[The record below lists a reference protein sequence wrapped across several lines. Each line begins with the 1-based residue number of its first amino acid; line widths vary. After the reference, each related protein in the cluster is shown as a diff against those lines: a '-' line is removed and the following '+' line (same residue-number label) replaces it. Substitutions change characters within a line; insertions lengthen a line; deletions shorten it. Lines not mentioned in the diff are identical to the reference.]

1 IAAVE
6 VSTGRLLWI
15 NDSTGSTWIKQPHS
29 APSFAGVAP
38 QGALVVAGDSLI
50 VPGGRSV
57 PAVFNRS
64 TGALS
69 YFELNAGGKG
79 VGGSFVIADDKSFFV
94 HTRQRGVREFELS
107 TGTKQ
112 FLQCNEPVLYNGLLL
127 TAADSGGK
135 PVVKVH
141 AADRRVLWEA
151 PLDGSGDLILSG
163 GTLYAAGASGIQC
176 LTLPAEPQNVAAD
189 NPPLTRT
196 LIPPAAIRGN
206 IQRLLAADQRLFAVT
221 AEGHLHAFA
230 ETAETAPVL
239 HDLITPLPVE
249 PAPANATETAAAL
262 QQSLPAEGYALWF
275 GAADTP
281 LLSAFATHSPF
292 VQLACIDDNPAR
304 ITELRKRWTDLRLY
318 GKVTAHLSAPQHFLT
333 APYLAHAII
342 VGAELSSSISTDPET
357 LNKIYQSVRP
367 YGGILQMLCRPAE
380 AAAIAAAATAA
391 KPEQATVE
399 INAFG
404 VRLIRTGALPDSA
417 DWTHLHGDIA
427 NSRKSGDARVKLPLG
442 VLWFGGSSNL
452 DVLPRHGHGP
462 GQQVVDGRLF
472 IQGINTL
479 SARDVYTGRVLWRK
493 EFEDLGTFDVYYDAT
508 YKETPL
514 DPAYNQVHIPGAN
527 ARGTNYVAT
536 AEHVYILEGAVCRV
550 LDPASGQ
557 LIRTIELP
565 QENPDE
571 PQEWS
576 YLGVFQNVLIGGMG
590 FAKYRQRLDLSFAG
604 EDGKLGGSK
613 AGFGSKSLDRA
624 GSMMLVGFD
633 RLSGKLLWKIP
644 AKHSFWNNGVIA
656 GGGRIYCLDRYP
668 KQVEEKLQRRGIAAP
683 ETYRIL
689 AIDPQTGRELW
700 QKNDNVFG
708 TWLGYSEQHDML
720 LQAGAAASDR
730 LSGEPDRGMMV
741 CHAENGEVVWHQP
754 DLQYSGPC
762 ILHNDMIIANANSY
776 KDSAGAWFLKTGKP
790 WLIMNPLTGEESPFT
805 LNRAYG
811 CNTILASENFLTFR
825 SGAAGFYDLT
835 NNSGTG
841 NFGGFRSGCSGNL
854 VVANGVLNA
863 PDYTR
868 TCSCSYQNQ
877 TSLALVHMPEVET
890 WTVSTLVRSDGPAQP
905 VADLGINFGAPG
917 HRRDAAGTLWIEWPA
932 VVTETSPA
940 HITVNPE
947 ATAWRR
953 HSSAYADSSRPW
965 IVASGLQNVTWLEIE
980 TTLGGKQAAKAPAK
994 AGKSDDC
1001 LTAPPVSDNC
1011 NWKLQLHFADPNAR
1025 VADTAA
1031 QTRRFDVL
1039 LNGSVVLENVTVQPG
1054 SSVVQEITAT
1064 TADKQTLRLE
1074 FRALEGQPVISGIQ
1088 LQRTSP

>member
-196 LIPPAAIRGN
+196 LIPPPAIRGN

-304 ITELRKRWTDLRLY
+304 IAELRKRWTDLRLY

-689 AIDPQTGRELW
+689 AIDPQTGQELW

-1054 SSVVQEITAT
+1054 SSVVQEIAAT
-1064 TADKQTLRLE
+1064 TADEQTLRLE

>member
-196 LIPPAAIRGN
+196 LIPPPAIRGN

-281 LLSAFATHSPF
+281 LLCAFATHSPF
-292 VQLACIDDNPAR
+292 VQFACIDDNPAR

-367 YGGILQMLCRPAE
+367 YGGILQLLCRPAE

-1001 LTAPPVSDNC
+1001 LTAPPVTDNC

>member
-1 IAAVE
+1 M
-6 VSTGRLLWI
+6 
-15 NDSTGSTWIKQPHS
+15 
-29 APSFAGVAP
+29 
-38 QGALVVAGDSLI
+38 
-50 VPGGRSV
+50 
-57 PAVFNRS
+57 
-64 TGALS
+64 
-69 YFELNAGGKG
+69 
-79 VGGSFVIADDKSFFV
+79 
-94 HTRQRGVREFELS
+94 
-107 TGTKQ
+107 
-112 FLQCNEPVLYNGLLL
+112 
-127 TAADSGGK
+127 
-135 PVVKVH
+135 VKVH

-281 LLSAFATHSPF
+281 LLCAFATHSPF

-367 YGGILQMLCRPAE
+367 YGGILQLLCRPAE

-994 AGKSDDC
+994 AEKSDDC

-1074 FRALEGQPVISGIQ
+1074 FRALEGQPVIS
-1088 LQRTSP
+1088 

>member
-1 IAAVE
+1 
-6 VSTGRLLWI
+6 
-15 NDSTGSTWIKQPHS
+15 
-29 APSFAGVAP
+29 
-38 QGALVVAGDSLI
+38 
-50 VPGGRSV
+50 
-57 PAVFNRS
+57 
-64 TGALS
+64 
-69 YFELNAGGKG
+69 
-79 VGGSFVIADDKSFFV
+79 
-94 HTRQRGVREFELS
+94 
-107 TGTKQ
+107 
-112 FLQCNEPVLYNGLLL
+112 
-127 TAADSGGK
+127 
-135 PVVKVH
+135 
-141 AADRRVLWEA
+141 
-151 PLDGSGDLILSG
+151 
-163 GTLYAAGASGIQC
+163 
-176 LTLPAEPQNVAAD
+176 
-189 NPPLTRT
+189 
-196 LIPPAAIRGN
+196 
-206 IQRLLAADQRLFAVT
+206 
-221 AEGHLHAFA
+221 
-230 ETAETAPVL
+230 
-239 HDLITPLPVE
+239 
-249 PAPANATETAAAL
+249 
-262 QQSLPAEGYALWF
+262 
-275 GAADTP
+275 
-281 LLSAFATHSPF
+281 
-292 VQLACIDDNPAR
+292 
-304 ITELRKRWTDLRLY
+304 
-318 GKVTAHLSAPQHFLT
+318 
-333 APYLAHAII
+333 
-342 VGAELSSSISTDPET
+342 
-357 LNKIYQSVRP
+357 
-367 YGGILQMLCRPAE
+367 
-380 AAAIAAAATAA
+380 
-391 KPEQATVE
+391 
-399 INAFG
+399 
-404 VRLIRTGALPDSA
+404 
-417 DWTHLHGDIA
+417 
-427 NSRKSGDARVKLPLG
+427 
-442 VLWFGGSSNL
+442 
-452 DVLPRHGHGP
+452 
-462 GQQVVDGRLF
+462 
-472 IQGINTL
+472 
-479 SARDVYTGRVLWRK
+479 
-493 EFEDLGTFDVYYDAT
+493 
-508 YKETPL
+508 
-514 DPAYNQVHIPGAN
+514 
-527 ARGTNYVAT
+527 
-536 AEHVYILEGAVCRV
+536 
-550 LDPASGQ
+550 
-557 LIRTIELP
+557 
-565 QENPDE
+565 
-571 PQEWS
+571 
-576 YLGVFQNVLIGGMG
+576 
-590 FAKYRQRLDLSFAG
+590 
-604 EDGKLGGSK
+604 
-613 AGFGSKSLDRA
+613 
-624 GSMMLVGFD
+624 MMLVGFD

-741 CHAENGEVVWHQP
+741 CHAENGQVVWHQP

-965 IVASGLQNVTWLEIE
+965 IVASGLQNVTSLEIE

-1025 VADTAA
+1025 VDDTAA